1 MKKKEGYT
9 SLLQN
14 MTVEWK
20 WIFSYAKKYK
30 FALVLYIFLG
40 VVATVMSL
48 GVTVASRYLIDSVSS
63 KYLINTV
70 VGNVSENILVYALI
84 TIGLVVFQHVFQSL
98 SSYVTAVVSSRTNKE
113 IRENIYSHIVKAQW
127 EEISPFHS
135 GDILNRLESDTQT
148 VSNAI
153 ISFIPNLI
161 TRSVQFFGALAIVL
175 YYDKT
180 MALIALMSA
189 PLMFFSSRFFIKT
202 IRKFSKQSREL
213 NGKVLSFSEESVQNL
228 LTIKAFDLTKEYIKK
243 FGIVLE
249 EHRKVKLSYERFS
262 ILMTLFLSLAGV
274 IVSYGCYGWGVYQ
287 LWKGQCSFGQ
297 MTMFIQLSGQ
307 LTASFGAL
315 AALVPLAVST
325 ATSAGRVMEL
335 TDLPDERDADREK
348 VDEFYEKVKDSGVSI
363 VLDNVSFKYKN
374 GEGNVIEKA
383 SFKINP
389 GEIVAFVGPSGEGK
403 TTLLKLLLGIMPVT
417 EGGLFIEAADGEKI
431 KISDSTRRFCS
442 YVPQGI
448 NIFSGTIR
456 ENLTMAKSNVTEE
469 DLCSVIRATHI
480 DGLIQSLPEGLDTVI
495 NERGGNFSQGQ
506 LQRMAIARALIKDSE
521 ILIMDEA
528 TSALDADTES
538 KVLQEIMVSNPMK
551 ICIITTHRASMLEYC
566 DRVFRVEQ
574 DGGISEVFDH
584 KS

>member
-1 MKKKEGYT
+1 MKKKEGYL

-20 WIFSYAKKYK
+20 WIFSYAKKYR
-30 FALVLYIFLG
+30 FALVLYVFLG

-48 GVTVASRYLIDSVSS
+48 GVTVASRYLIDAVSS
-63 KYLINTV
+63 KYLVDTV
-70 VGNVSENILVYALI
+70 IDKPGENILVYALI
-84 TIGLVVFQHVFQSL
+84 TIGLVVFHHIFQSL
-98 SSYVTAVVSSRTNKE
+98 SSYVTAVVSSRTSKE

-135 GDILNRLESDTQT
+135 GDIINRLESDTQA

-202 IRKFSKQSREL
+202 IRKYSKQSREL

-243 FGIVLE
+243 FGSVLE
-249 EHRKVKLSYERFS
+249 EHRKVKLSYEKFS
-262 ILMTLFLSLAGV
+262 IIMTLFLSLAGV

-287 LWKGQCSFGQ
+287 LWNGSCSFGQ

-315 AALVPLAVST
+315 ATLVPLAVST

-335 TDLPDERDADREK
+335 TDLPGEKDADREK
-348 VDEFYEKVKDSGVSI
+348 VDVFSQKAKDSGVSI
-363 VLDNVSFKYKN
+363 ILDNVSFKYKN
-374 GEGNVIEKA
+374 GEEKVIENA
-383 SFKINP
+383 SFRINP

-417 EGGLFIEAADGEKI
+417 EGGLFLEAEDGEKI

-456 ENLTMAKSNVTEE
+456 ENLTMARPDVADE
-469 DLCSVIRATHI
+469 DLHKVIKAAHI
-480 DGLIQSLPEGLDTVI
+480 DSLIQSLPDGLDTMI

-506 LQRMAIARALIKDSE
+506 LQRMAIARALIKNSE

-528 TSALDADTES
+528 TSALDTDTEG
-538 KVLQEIMVSNPMK
+538 KVLKGIMVSNPTK

-574 DGGISEVFDH
+574 DGGISEVFDN

>member
-1 MKKKEGYT
+1 MKKKEGYA
-9 SLLQN
+9 SLLLN

-30 FALVLYIFLG
+30 FALVLYILLG
-40 VVATVMSL
+40 VVAAVMSL
-48 GVTVASRYLIDSVSS
+48 GVSVASKYLIDSVVDKVNES
-63 KYLINTV
+63 IP
-70 VGNVSENILVYALI
+70 VYALM
-84 TIGLVVFQHVFQSL
+84 TIGLVVFHHVFQSL
-98 SSYVTAVVSSRTNKE
+98 TSYVTAVVSSRTSKE

-135 GDILNRLESDTQT
+135 GDILNRLETDTQT

-153 ISFIPNLI
+153 INFIPNLI
-161 TRSVQFFGALAIVL
+161 TRSVQFLGALFIVL

-180 MALIALMSA
+180 MAVIALMSA
-189 PLMFFSSRFFIKT
+189 PLMFFSSRFLIKT
-202 IRKFSKQSREL
+202 IRKYSKQSREL
-213 NGKVLSFSEESVQNL
+213 NGRVLSFSEESVQNL
-228 LTIKAFDLTKEYIKK
+228 LTIKAFDLTKEYIMR
-243 FGIVLE
+243 FGKVLE
-249 EHRKVKLSYERFS
+249 EHRKVKLSYEKFS
-262 ILMTLFLSLAGV
+262 IIMTLLLSLAGV

-287 LWKGQCSFGQ
+287 LWNGLYSFGK

-335 TDLPDERDADREK
+335 TDLSSERNADREK
-348 VDEFYEKVKDSGVSI
+348 VDEFYKKTKDSGVSI

-374 GEGNVIEKA
+374 GEENVIEKA
-383 SFKINP
+383 SFRINP
-389 GEIVAFVGPSGEGK
+389 GETVAFVGPSGEGK

-417 EGGLFIEAADGEKI
+417 EGRLFLESADGENI
-431 KISDSTRRFCS
+431 NISDSTRRFCS

-456 ENLTMAKSNVTEE
+456 ENLTMVKEDATDE
-469 DLCSVIRATHI
+469 DLCSVIKAAAI
-480 DGLIQSLPEGLDTVI
+480 DTLVSSLPEGLDTMI

-506 LQRMAIARALIKDSE
+506 LQRMAIARALLKDSK

-528 TSALDADTES
+528 TSALDVNTEK
-538 KVLQEIMVSNPMK
+538 KVLEGVMVSNPAR
-551 ICIITTHRASMLEYC
+551 ICIITTHRASMLKYC
-566 DRVFRVEQ
+566 DRVFHVEQ
-574 DGGISEVFDH
+574 DGGISEVFDN